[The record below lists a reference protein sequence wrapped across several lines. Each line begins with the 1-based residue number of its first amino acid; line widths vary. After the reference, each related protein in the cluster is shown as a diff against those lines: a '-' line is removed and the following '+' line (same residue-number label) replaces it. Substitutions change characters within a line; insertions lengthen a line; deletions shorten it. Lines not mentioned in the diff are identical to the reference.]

1 MSNCNNNS
9 NNNCN
14 NIYNQI
20 NSNNNNNQNNVKK
33 EISVEEYQK
42 LQSQMEDQ
50 VDYAFIQR
58 IIKELT
64 QSCALP
70 LAVPADAIPPL
81 ILQAAQWFWEND
93 DLSIEE
99 RYYCLPNKEFT
110 KCGTNLLAKLPDQ
123 IISVF
128 GVYKLTDSF
137 NYGVMGDFSLERM
150 ILNNTSLLSGMGG
163 SINNTMNSGYGYNLT
178 DLTASLF
185 EISTFKAMFQSPV
198 TYNYNQY
205 SNILVVLGDLGS
217 ADLCLQVFKRCK
229 IQDLYKNYQFFRYCV
244 CLAKRSLS
252 TIYGTFEFK
261 LPGGITINYAKFQD
275 DANTE
280 IDKIEEWVNKQHTPD
295 YFLNSNTI

>member
-1 MSNCNNNS
+1 MNTCSQSNINNKT
-9 NNNCN
+9 
-14 NIYNQI
+14 NQ
-20 NSNNNNNQNNVKK
+20 SVQNNTKK
-33 EISVEEYQK
+33 EISVEDYQK

-58 IIKELT
+58 IIKEVT

-70 LAVPADAIPPL
+70 LAVPADAIPPI
-81 ILQAAQWFWEND
+81 ILQVAQWFWEND

-99 RYYCLPNKEFT
+99 RYYCLPNSEFT

-150 ILNNTSLLSGMGG
+150 IMNNTNIMSGLGG
-163 SINNTMNSGYGYNLT
+163 SINNTFNSGSGYSLT

-198 TYNYNQY
+198 TYNYNAY

-229 IQDLYKNYQFFRYCV
+229 IQDLYKNINFFRYCV
-244 CLAKRSLS
+244 CRVKQSLS

-261 LPGGITINYAKFQD
+261 LPGGISINYSKFND
-275 DANTE
+275 EASSE
-280 IDKIEEWVNKQHTPD
+280 IEKIEEWINKQHTPD

>member
-1 MSNCNNNS
+1 MNTCYQSNINNKT
-9 NNNCN
+9 
-14 NIYNQI
+14 NQ
-20 NSNNNNNQNNVKK
+20 SAQNTTKK
-33 EISVEEYQK
+33 EISVEDYQK
-42 LQSQMEDQ
+42 IQSQMEDQ

-58 IIKELT
+58 IIKEVT

-70 LAVPADAIPPL
+70 LAVPADAIPPI
-81 ILQAAQWFWEND
+81 ILQVAQWFWEND

-150 ILNNTSLLSGMGG
+150 IMNNTNIMSGLGG
-163 SINNTMNSGYGYNLT
+163 SINNTFNSGSGYSLT

-198 TYNYNQY
+198 TYNYNAY

-229 IQDLYKNYQFFRYCV
+229 IQDLYKNINFFRYCV
-244 CLAKRSLS
+244 CRVKQSLS

-261 LPGGITINYAKFQD
+261 LPGGISINYSKFND
-275 DANTE
+275 EASSE
-280 IDKIEEWVNKQHTPD
+280 IEKIEEWVNKQHTPD